1 MSEGHVGRTKM
12 IPDFETMDK
21 ITKLSPNEH
30 WFEVENMQVLK
41 VLNCFIQV
49 NVNTGQKVK
58 PNPVERTAKL
68 IRTILNF
75 STFCAMTSVLYVHSF
90 VATDFWITLLP
101 IVLCEER
108 FFCQRPDRKTRDMIY
123 HLCSCVS

>member
-49 NVNTGQKVK
+49 NVYTGQKV
-58 PNPVERTAKL
+58 
-68 IRTILNF
+68 
-75 STFCAMTSVLYVHSF
+75 
-90 VATDFWITLLP
+90 LP
-101 IVLCEER
+101 
-108 FFCQRPDRKTRDMIY
+108 T
-123 HLCSCVS
+123 